1 MPTLSDSI
9 EGYLKRLLALSSR
22 LYVDIQR
29 HELAQKFSCAPSQI
43 NYVLGR
49 RFSPERG
56 YIVES
61 RRGGQG
67 YIRIYRIDPL
77 QNQTL
82 KMIVEQLASV
92 DFEPDKAAQFL
103 KRSSEEKITTRR
115 EARML
120 ETLLKD
126 DPYSGLSVSEEQL
139 RELQKR
145 LFKTAMEEL
154 LKGSY

>member
-9 EGYLKRLLALSSR
+9 EEYLKKLLALSSR

-56 YIVES
+56 YLVES
-61 RRGGQG
+61 RRGGRG
-67 YIRIYRIDPL
+67 YIRVYRIDPL
-77 QNQTL
+77 QKRTL
-82 KMIVEQLASV
+82 KVIVEQLASV
-92 DFEPDKAAQFL
+92 DFEPDKASQFL
-103 KRSSEEKITTRR
+103 KRSSEEKIITRR

-120 ETLLKD
+120 ESLLKD
-126 DPYSGLSVSEEQL
+126 DPYSGLPVAEVQL
-139 RELQKR
+139 RELQKK

>member
-1 MPTLSDSI
+1 MATLSDFI
-9 EGYLKRLLALSSR
+9 EEYLRKLLALSPR

-56 YIVES
+56 YLVES
-61 RRGGQG
+61 RRGGRG

-77 QNQTL
+77 LNRTIEV
-82 KMIVEQLASV
+82 IVEQLSSA
-92 DFEPDKAAQFL
+92 DFEPDKASQLL
-103 KRSSEEKITTRR
+103 KRSSEEKIITRR

-120 ETLLKD
+120 GSLLKD
-126 DPYSGLSVSEEQL
+126 ELYSGLPVVEVQL

-145 LFKTAMEEL
+145 LFIAAMEEL
-154 LKGSY
+154 MKGSY